1 MKRRFLTL
9 GVAALALG
17 IAVVLYRGPGRALVR
32 GHGGDV
38 AATMLVFA
46 GLGLVLRTS
55 WSLRAGVTLAIA
67 TAIELGQALWHPAFP
82 MVAFAAGTTFD
93 PLDLL
98 AYAIGVAI
106 AVGWERRAPIPTA
119 TPCDA
124 VRGSTQARLRR
135 PAGPMRE

>member
-1 MKRRFLTL
+1 MKRRFVGLA
-9 GVAALALG
+9 VAALLLG
-17 IAVVLYRGPGRALVR
+17 VAVVLYRGPGRALVR
-32 GHGGDV
+32 GHVGDV
-38 AATMLVFA
+38 AATMLVHA
-46 GLGLVLRTS
+46 LLGLVVRPR
-55 WSLRAGVTLAIA
+55 WPVRAGVTLVIA
-67 TAIELGQALWHPAFP
+67 TAIELGQTLWHPASP
-82 MVAFAAGTTFD
+82 AVAFAAGTTFD